1 MATLHH
7 DHRGAASI
15 FLKGAPEEVL
25 QRCGGQLGPQGKEPL
40 DREAWHHLLD
50 GMATSGQRVLA
61 VAMKPGHPHAVE
73 LDFADLGQDLTLLGL
88 LGLMDPPAP
97 RP

>member
-1 MATLHH
+1 
-7 DHRGAASI
+7 
-15 FLKGAPEEVL
+15 
-25 QRCGGQLGPQGKEPL
+25 
-40 DREAWHHLLD
+40 
-50 GMATSGQRVLA
+50 MATSGQRVLA